1 MIPTLGDNT
10 EVLRTV
16 LSDRNAFRVVLH
28 EYNDGTIFVSVNA
41 KDGFSGGCG
50 CTIKPMAQSA

>member
-1 MIPTLGDNT
+1 MIPTNT